1 MNPVIGII
9 GGMGPLATCD
19 LMNKIIRFTDAKT
32 DQQHIRICVD
42 CNTNIPDRT
51 EAILHHGKNPVPE
64 LVKSALRL
72 EEMGAQLLVMSCN
85 TAHYFY
91 DDVMPYVDVPFM
103 NMIEETA
110 KYLKEHNV
118 DTAAVFATDGTRDS
132 GVYERVLSRA
142 GIRVVYPSEENQ
154 KLLMSLILNGANLE
168 PGGVKLSTQL
178 PIVLGYGCC
187 RLLSPFSHKAR
198 QNGALLG
205 LMVNHPH
212 IPPQAL
218 ATLTMPALVIVGERD
233 MIRDRHSQL
242 IARSLPNA
250 QFVRIPGGD
259 HFCAAKCPEVFN
271 HAVLSFLQNL
281 PA

>member
-1 MNPVIGII
+1 MSDTRQEFLHNSGANIFYSEYFPADPQAPTLILLHGNGEDHTYFVKQIPAFSPHFRLVLMDTRGQGQST
-9 GGMGPLATCD
+9 GGDG
-19 LMNKIIRFTDAKT
+19 
-32 DQQHIRICVD
+32 
-42 CNTNIPDRT
+42 
-51 EAILHHGKNPVPE
+51 E
-64 LVKSALRL
+64 LNFS
-72 EEMGAQLLVMSCN
+72 
-85 TAHYFY
+85 
-91 DDVMPYVDVPFM
+91 
-103 NMIEETA
+103 
-110 KYLKEHNV
+110 
-118 DTAAVFATDGTRDS
+118 VFAADLLALMDHLQIAKAHLLGFSDGGNLALTFALAHP
-132 GVYERVLSRA
+132 ERV
-142 GIRVVYPSEENQ
+142 Q
-154 KLLMSLILNGANLE
+154 SLILNGANLE

-218 ATLTMPALVIVGERD
+218 AALTMPALVIVGERD

-259 HFCAAKCPEVFN
+259 HFCAAKCPEGFN

>member
-1 MNPVIGII
+1 MSDTRQEFLHNSGANIFYSEYFPADPQAPTLILLHGNGEDHTYFVKQIPAFSPHFRLVLMDTRGQGQST
-9 GGMGPLATCD
+9 GGDG
-19 LMNKIIRFTDAKT
+19 
-32 DQQHIRICVD
+32 
-42 CNTNIPDRT
+42 
-51 EAILHHGKNPVPE
+51 E
-64 LVKSALRL
+64 LNFS
-72 EEMGAQLLVMSCN
+72 
-85 TAHYFY
+85 
-91 DDVMPYVDVPFM
+91 
-103 NMIEETA
+103 
-110 KYLKEHNV
+110 
-118 DTAAVFATDGTRDS
+118 VFAADLLALMDHLQIAKAHLLGFSDGGNLALTFALAHP
-132 GVYERVLSRA
+132 ERL
-142 GIRVVYPSEENQ
+142 Q
-154 KLLMSLILNGANLE
+154 SLILNGANLE

-218 ATLTMPALVIVGERD
+218 AALTMPALVIVGERD

>member
-1 MNPVIGII
+1 MSDTRQEFLHNSGANIFYSEYFPADPQAPTLILLHGNGEDHTYFVKQLPAFSPHFRLVLMDTRGQGQST
-9 GGMGPLATCD
+9 GGDG
-19 LMNKIIRFTDAKT
+19 
-32 DQQHIRICVD
+32 
-42 CNTNIPDRT
+42 
-51 EAILHHGKNPVPE
+51 E
-64 LVKSALRL
+64 LNFS
-72 EEMGAQLLVMSCN
+72 
-85 TAHYFY
+85 
-91 DDVMPYVDVPFM
+91 
-103 NMIEETA
+103 
-110 KYLKEHNV
+110 
-118 DTAAVFATDGTRDS
+118 VFAADLLALMDHLQIAKAHLLGFSDGGNLALTFALAHP
-132 GVYERVLSRA
+132 ERV
-142 GIRVVYPSEENQ
+142 Q
-154 KLLMSLILNGANLE
+154 SLILNGANLE

-198 QNGALLG
+198 QNGAVLG

-212 IPPQAL
+212 IPSQAL
-218 ATLTMPALVIVGERD
+218 AALTMPALVIVGERD

>member
-1 MNPVIGII
+1 MSDTRQEFLHNSGANIFYSEYFPADPQAPTLILLHGNGEDHTYFVKQIPAFSPHFRLVLMDTRGQGQST
-9 GGMGPLATCD
+9 GGDG
-19 LMNKIIRFTDAKT
+19 
-32 DQQHIRICVD
+32 
-42 CNTNIPDRT
+42 
-51 EAILHHGKNPVPE
+51 E
-64 LVKSALRL
+64 LNFS
-72 EEMGAQLLVMSCN
+72 
-85 TAHYFY
+85 
-91 DDVMPYVDVPFM
+91 
-103 NMIEETA
+103 
-110 KYLKEHNV
+110 
-118 DTAAVFATDGTRDS
+118 VFAADLLALMDHLQIAKAHLLGFSDGGNLALTFALAHP
-132 GVYERVLSRA
+132 ERV
-142 GIRVVYPSEENQ
+142 Q
-154 KLLMSLILNGANLE
+154 SLILNGANLE

-187 RLLSPFSHKAR
+187 RLLSPFSRKAR
-198 QNGALLG
+198 QNGAVLG

-212 IPPQAL
+212 IPSQAL
-218 ATLTMPALVIVGERD
+218 AALTMPALVIVGERD

>member
-1 MNPVIGII
+1 MSDTRQEFLHNSGANIFYSEYFPADPQAPTLILLHGNGENHTYFVKQIPAFSPHFRLVLMDTRGQGQST
-9 GGMGPLATCD
+9 GGDG
-19 LMNKIIRFTDAKT
+19 
-32 DQQHIRICVD
+32 
-42 CNTNIPDRT
+42 
-51 EAILHHGKNPVPE
+51 E
-64 LVKSALRL
+64 LNFS
-72 EEMGAQLLVMSCN
+72 
-85 TAHYFY
+85 
-91 DDVMPYVDVPFM
+91 
-103 NMIEETA
+103 
-110 KYLKEHNV
+110 
-118 DTAAVFATDGTRDS
+118 VFAADLLALMDHLQIAKAHLLGFSDGGNLALTFALAHP
-132 GVYERVLSRA
+132 ERV
-142 GIRVVYPSEENQ
+142 Q
-154 KLLMSLILNGANLE
+154 SLILNGANLE

-187 RLLSPFSHKAR
+187 RLLSPFSHKAQ
-198 QNGALLG
+198 QNGAVLG

-218 ATLTMPALVIVGERD
+218 AALTMPALVIVGERD

>member
-1 MNPVIGII
+1 MSDTRQEFLQNSGANIFYSEYFPADPQAPTLILLHGNGEDHTYFVKQIPAFSPHFRLVLMDTRGQGQST
-9 GGMGPLATCD
+9 GGDG
-19 LMNKIIRFTDAKT
+19 
-32 DQQHIRICVD
+32 
-42 CNTNIPDRT
+42 
-51 EAILHHGKNPVPE
+51 E
-64 LVKSALRL
+64 LNFS
-72 EEMGAQLLVMSCN
+72 
-85 TAHYFY
+85 
-91 DDVMPYVDVPFM
+91 
-103 NMIEETA
+103 
-110 KYLKEHNV
+110 
-118 DTAAVFATDGTRDS
+118 VFAADLLALMDHLQIAKAHLLGFSDGGNLALTFALAHP
-132 GVYERVLSRA
+132 ERV
-142 GIRVVYPSEENQ
+142 Q
-154 KLLMSLILNGANLE
+154 SLILNGANLN

-198 QNGALLG
+198 QNGAVLG

-212 IPPQAL
+212 IPSQAL
-218 ATLTMPALVIVGERD
+218 AALTMPALVIVGERD

>member
-1 MNPVIGII
+1 MSDTRQEFLHNSGANIFYSEYFPADPQAPTLILLHGNGEDHTYFVKQIPAFSPHFRLVLMDTRGQGQST
-9 GGMGPLATCD
+9 GGDG
-19 LMNKIIRFTDAKT
+19 
-32 DQQHIRICVD
+32 
-42 CNTNIPDRT
+42 
-51 EAILHHGKNPVPE
+51 E
-64 LVKSALRL
+64 LNFS
-72 EEMGAQLLVMSCN
+72 
-85 TAHYFY
+85 
-91 DDVMPYVDVPFM
+91 
-103 NMIEETA
+103 
-110 KYLKEHNV
+110 
-118 DTAAVFATDGTRDS
+118 VFAADLLALMDHLQIAKAHLLGFSDGGNLALTFALAHP
-132 GVYERVLSRA
+132 ERV
-142 GIRVVYPSEENQ
+142 Q
-154 KLLMSLILNGANLE
+154 SLILNGANLE

-187 RLLSPFSHKAR
+187 RLLSPFSRKAR
-198 QNGALLG
+198 QNGAVLG

-218 ATLTMPALVIVGERD
+218 AALTMPALVIVGERD

-259 HFCAAKCPEVFN
+259 HSCAAKCPEVFN

>member
-1 MNPVIGII
+1 MSDTRQEFLHNSGASIFYSEYFPADPQAPTLILLHGNGEDHTYFVKQIPAFSPHFRLVLMDTRGQGQST
-9 GGMGPLATCD
+9 GGDG
-19 LMNKIIRFTDAKT
+19 
-32 DQQHIRICVD
+32 
-42 CNTNIPDRT
+42 
-51 EAILHHGKNPVPE
+51 E
-64 LVKSALRL
+64 LNFS
-72 EEMGAQLLVMSCN
+72 
-85 TAHYFY
+85 
-91 DDVMPYVDVPFM
+91 
-103 NMIEETA
+103 
-110 KYLKEHNV
+110 
-118 DTAAVFATDGTRDS
+118 VFAADLLALMDHLQIAKAHLLGFSDGGNLALTFALAHP
-132 GVYERVLSRA
+132 ERV
-142 GIRVVYPSEENQ
+142 Q
-154 KLLMSLILNGANLE
+154 SLILNGANLE

-187 RLLSPFSHKAR
+187 RLLSPFSRKAR

-218 ATLTMPALVIVGERD
+218 AALTMPALVIVGERD

>member
-1 MNPVIGII
+1 MSDTRQEFLHNSGANIFYSEYFPADPQAPTLILLHGNGENHTYFIKQIPAFPPHFRLVLMDPRGQGQST
-9 GGMGPLATCD
+9 GGDG
-19 LMNKIIRFTDAKT
+19 
-32 DQQHIRICVD
+32 
-42 CNTNIPDRT
+42 
-51 EAILHHGKNPVPE
+51 E
-64 LVKSALRL
+64 LNFS
-72 EEMGAQLLVMSCN
+72 
-85 TAHYFY
+85 
-91 DDVMPYVDVPFM
+91 
-103 NMIEETA
+103 
-110 KYLKEHNV
+110 
-118 DTAAVFATDGTRDS
+118 VFAADLLALMDHLQIAKAHLLGFSDGGNLALTFALAHP
-132 GVYERVLSRA
+132 ERV
-142 GIRVVYPSEENQ
+142 Q
-154 KLLMSLILNGANLE
+154 SLILNGAILE
-168 PGGVKLSTQL
+168 PGGAKLSPQL

-198 QNGALLG
+198 QNGAVLG

-212 IPPQAL
+212 IPSQAL
-218 ATLTMPALVIVGERD
+218 AALTMPALVIVGERD

>member
-1 MNPVIGII
+1 MSDTRQEFLHNSGANIFYSEYFPADPQAPTLILLHGNGEDHTYFVKQIPAFSPHFRLVLMDTRGQGQST
-9 GGMGPLATCD
+9 GGDG
-19 LMNKIIRFTDAKT
+19 
-32 DQQHIRICVD
+32 
-42 CNTNIPDRT
+42 
-51 EAILHHGKNPVPE
+51 E
-64 LVKSALRL
+64 LNFS
-72 EEMGAQLLVMSCN
+72 
-85 TAHYFY
+85 
-91 DDVMPYVDVPFM
+91 
-103 NMIEETA
+103 
-110 KYLKEHNV
+110 
-118 DTAAVFATDGTRDS
+118 VFAADLLALMDHLQIAKAHLLGFSDGGNLALTFALAHP
-132 GVYERVLSRA
+132 ERV
-142 GIRVVYPSEENQ
+142 Q
-154 KLLMSLILNGANLE
+154 SLILNGANLE

-187 RLLSPFSHKAR
+187 RLLFPFSRKAR
-198 QNGALLG
+198 QNGAVLG

-218 ATLTMPALVIVGERD
+218 AVLTMPALVIVGERD

>member
-1 MNPVIGII
+1 MSDTRQEFLHNSGANIFYSEYFHADPQAPTLILLHGNGEDHTYFVKQIPAFSPHFRLVLMDTRGQGQST
-9 GGMGPLATCD
+9 GGDG
-19 LMNKIIRFTDAKT
+19 
-32 DQQHIRICVD
+32 
-42 CNTNIPDRT
+42 
-51 EAILHHGKNPVPE
+51 E
-64 LVKSALRL
+64 LNFS
-72 EEMGAQLLVMSCN
+72 
-85 TAHYFY
+85 
-91 DDVMPYVDVPFM
+91 
-103 NMIEETA
+103 
-110 KYLKEHNV
+110 
-118 DTAAVFATDGTRDS
+118 VFAADLLALMDHLQIAKAHLLGFSDGGNLALTFALAHP
-132 GVYERVLSRA
+132 ERV
-142 GIRVVYPSEENQ
+142 Q
-154 KLLMSLILNGANLE
+154 SLILNGANLE

-205 LMVNHPH
+205 LMLNHPH

-218 ATLTMPALVIVGERD
+218 AALTMPALVIVGERD

>member
-1 MNPVIGII
+1 MSDTRQEFLHNSGANIFYSEYFPADPQAPTLILLHGNGEDHTYFVKQIPAFSPHFRLVLMDTRGQGQST
-9 GGMGPLATCD
+9 GGDG
-19 LMNKIIRFTDAKT
+19 
-32 DQQHIRICVD
+32 
-42 CNTNIPDRT
+42 
-51 EAILHHGKNPVPE
+51 E
-64 LVKSALRL
+64 LNFS
-72 EEMGAQLLVMSCN
+72 
-85 TAHYFY
+85 
-91 DDVMPYVDVPFM
+91 
-103 NMIEETA
+103 
-110 KYLKEHNV
+110 
-118 DTAAVFATDGTRDS
+118 VFAADLLALMGHLQIAKAHLLGFSDGGNLALTFALAHP
-132 GVYERVLSRA
+132 ERV
-142 GIRVVYPSEENQ
+142 Q
-154 KLLMSLILNGANLE
+154 SLILNGANLE

-218 ATLTMPALVIVGERD
+218 AALTMPALVIVGERD

-281 PA
+281 SA

>member
-1 MNPVIGII
+1 MSDTRQEFLHNSGANIFYSEYFPADPQAPTLILLHGNGEDHTYFVKQIPAFSPHFRLVLMDTRGQGQST
-9 GGMGPLATCD
+9 GGDG
-19 LMNKIIRFTDAKT
+19 
-32 DQQHIRICVD
+32 
-42 CNTNIPDRT
+42 
-51 EAILHHGKNPVPE
+51 E
-64 LVKSALRL
+64 LNFS
-72 EEMGAQLLVMSCN
+72 
-85 TAHYFY
+85 
-91 DDVMPYVDVPFM
+91 
-103 NMIEETA
+103 
-110 KYLKEHNV
+110 
-118 DTAAVFATDGTRDS
+118 VFAADLLALMDHLQIAKAHLLGFSDGGNLALTFALAHP
-132 GVYERVLSRA
+132 ERV
-142 GIRVVYPSEENQ
+142 Q
-154 KLLMSLILNGANLE
+154 SLILNGANLE

-187 RLLSPFSHKAR
+187 RLLSPFSRKAR

-218 ATLTMPALVIVGERD
+218 AALTMPALVIVGERD

-281 PA
+281 SA

>member
-1 MNPVIGII
+1 MSDTRQEFLHNSGANIFYSEYFPADPQAPTLILLHGNGENHTYFVKQIPAFSPHFRLVLMDTRGQGQST
-9 GGMGPLATCD
+9 GGDG
-19 LMNKIIRFTDAKT
+19 
-32 DQQHIRICVD
+32 
-42 CNTNIPDRT
+42 
-51 EAILHHGKNPVPE
+51 E
-64 LVKSALRL
+64 LNFS
-72 EEMGAQLLVMSCN
+72 
-85 TAHYFY
+85 
-91 DDVMPYVDVPFM
+91 
-103 NMIEETA
+103 
-110 KYLKEHNV
+110 
-118 DTAAVFATDGTRDS
+118 VFAADLLALMDHLQIAKAHLLGFSDGGNLALTFALAHP
-132 GVYERVLSRA
+132 ERV
-142 GIRVVYPSEENQ
+142 Q
-154 KLLMSLILNGANLE
+154 SLILNGANLN

-198 QNGALLG
+198 QNGAVLG

-212 IPPQAL
+212 IPSQAL
-218 ATLTMPALVIVGERD
+218 AALTMPALVIVGERD

>member
-1 MNPVIGII
+1 MSDTRQEFLQNSGANIFYSEYFPADPQAPTLILLHGNGEDHTYFVKQIPAFSPHFRLVLMDTRGQGQST
-9 GGMGPLATCD
+9 GGDG
-19 LMNKIIRFTDAKT
+19 
-32 DQQHIRICVD
+32 
-42 CNTNIPDRT
+42 
-51 EAILHHGKNPVPE
+51 E
-64 LVKSALRL
+64 LNFS
-72 EEMGAQLLVMSCN
+72 
-85 TAHYFY
+85 
-91 DDVMPYVDVPFM
+91 
-103 NMIEETA
+103 
-110 KYLKEHNV
+110 
-118 DTAAVFATDGTRDS
+118 VFAADLLALMDHLQIAKAHLLGFSDGGNLALTFALAHP
-132 GVYERVLSRA
+132 ERV
-142 GIRVVYPSEENQ
+142 Q
-154 KLLMSLILNGANLE
+154 SLILNGANLE

-198 QNGALLG
+198 QNGAVLG

-218 ATLTMPALVIVGERD
+218 AALTMPALVIVGERD

-281 PA
+281 SA

>member
-1 MNPVIGII
+1 MSDTRQEFLHNSGANIFYSEYFPADPQAPTLILLHGNGEDHTYFVKQLPAFSPHFRLVLMDTRGQGQST
-9 GGMGPLATCD
+9 GGDG
-19 LMNKIIRFTDAKT
+19 
-32 DQQHIRICVD
+32 
-42 CNTNIPDRT
+42 
-51 EAILHHGKNPVPE
+51 E
-64 LVKSALRL
+64 LNFS
-72 EEMGAQLLVMSCN
+72 
-85 TAHYFY
+85 
-91 DDVMPYVDVPFM
+91 
-103 NMIEETA
+103 
-110 KYLKEHNV
+110 
-118 DTAAVFATDGTRDS
+118 VFAADLLALMDHLQIAKAHLLGFSDGGNLALTFALAHP
-132 GVYERVLSRA
+132 ERV
-142 GIRVVYPSEENQ
+142 Q
-154 KLLMSLILNGANLE
+154 SLILNGANLE

-198 QNGALLG
+198 QNGAVLG

-218 ATLTMPALVIVGERD
+218 AALTMPALVIVGERD

>member
-1 MNPVIGII
+1 MSDTRQEFLHNSGANIFYSEYFPADPQAPTLILLHGNGENHTYFVKQIPAFSPHFRLVLMDTRGQGQST
-9 GGMGPLATCD
+9 GGDG
-19 LMNKIIRFTDAKT
+19 
-32 DQQHIRICVD
+32 
-42 CNTNIPDRT
+42 
-51 EAILHHGKNPVPE
+51 E
-64 LVKSALRL
+64 LNFS
-72 EEMGAQLLVMSCN
+72 
-85 TAHYFY
+85 
-91 DDVMPYVDVPFM
+91 
-103 NMIEETA
+103 
-110 KYLKEHNV
+110 
-118 DTAAVFATDGTRDS
+118 VFAADLLALMDHLQIAKAHLLGFSDGGNLALTFALAHP
-132 GVYERVLSRA
+132 ERV
-142 GIRVVYPSEENQ
+142 Q
-154 KLLMSLILNGANLE
+154 SLILNGANLE

-187 RLLSPFSHKAR
+187 RLLSPFSHKAQ
-198 QNGALLG
+198 QNGAVLG

-212 IPPQAL
+212 IPSQAL
-218 ATLTMPALVIVGERD
+218 AALTMPALVIVGERD

>member
-1 MNPVIGII
+1 MSDTRQEFLHNSGANIFYSEYLPADPQAPTLILLHGNGEDHTYFVKQIPAFSPHFRLVLMDTRGQGQST
-9 GGMGPLATCD
+9 GGDG
-19 LMNKIIRFTDAKT
+19 
-32 DQQHIRICVD
+32 
-42 CNTNIPDRT
+42 
-51 EAILHHGKNPVPE
+51 E
-64 LVKSALRL
+64 LNFS
-72 EEMGAQLLVMSCN
+72 
-85 TAHYFY
+85 
-91 DDVMPYVDVPFM
+91 
-103 NMIEETA
+103 
-110 KYLKEHNV
+110 
-118 DTAAVFATDGTRDS
+118 VFAADLLALMDHLQIAKAHLLGFSDGGNLALTFALAHP
-132 GVYERVLSRA
+132 ERV
-142 GIRVVYPSEENQ
+142 Q
-154 KLLMSLILNGANLE
+154 SLILNGANLE

-187 RLLSPFSHKAR
+187 RLLSPFSRKAR
-198 QNGALLG
+198 QNGAVLG

>member
-1 MNPVIGII
+1 MSDTRQEFLHNSGANIFYSEYFPADPQAPTLILLHGNGEDHTYFVKQIPAFSPHFRLVLMDTRGQGQST
-9 GGMGPLATCD
+9 GGDG
-19 LMNKIIRFTDAKT
+19 
-32 DQQHIRICVD
+32 
-42 CNTNIPDRT
+42 
-51 EAILHHGKNPVPE
+51 E
-64 LVKSALRL
+64 LNFS
-72 EEMGAQLLVMSCN
+72 
-85 TAHYFY
+85 
-91 DDVMPYVDVPFM
+91 
-103 NMIEETA
+103 
-110 KYLKEHNV
+110 
-118 DTAAVFATDGTRDS
+118 VFAADLLALMDHLQIAKAHLLGFSDGGNLALTFALAHP
-132 GVYERVLSRA
+132 ERV
-142 GIRVVYPSEENQ
+142 Q
-154 KLLMSLILNGANLE
+154 SLILNGANLE

-198 QNGALLG
+198 QNGAVLG

-218 ATLTMPALVIVGERD
+218 AALTMPALVIVGERD

>member
-1 MNPVIGII
+1 MSDTRQEFLHNSGANIFYSEYFPADPQAPTLILLHGNGEDHTYFVKQIPAFSPHFRLVLMDTRGQGQST
-9 GGMGPLATCD
+9 GGDG
-19 LMNKIIRFTDAKT
+19 
-32 DQQHIRICVD
+32 
-42 CNTNIPDRT
+42 
-51 EAILHHGKNPVPE
+51 E
-64 LVKSALRL
+64 LNFS
-72 EEMGAQLLVMSCN
+72 
-85 TAHYFY
+85 
-91 DDVMPYVDVPFM
+91 
-103 NMIEETA
+103 
-110 KYLKEHNV
+110 
-118 DTAAVFATDGTRDS
+118 VFAADLLALMDHLQIAKAHLLGFSDGGNLALTFALAHP
-132 GVYERVLSRA
+132 ERV
-142 GIRVVYPSEENQ
+142 Q
-154 KLLMSLILNGANLE
+154 SLILNGANLN

-218 ATLTMPALVIVGERD
+218 AALTMPALVIVGERD

>member
-1 MNPVIGII
+1 MSDTRQEFLHNSGANIFYSEYFPADPQAPTLILLHGNGENHTYFVKQIPAFSPHFRLVLMDTRGQGQST
-9 GGMGPLATCD
+9 GGDG
-19 LMNKIIRFTDAKT
+19 
-32 DQQHIRICVD
+32 
-42 CNTNIPDRT
+42 
-51 EAILHHGKNPVPE
+51 E
-64 LVKSALRL
+64 LNFS
-72 EEMGAQLLVMSCN
+72 
-85 TAHYFY
+85 
-91 DDVMPYVDVPFM
+91 
-103 NMIEETA
+103 
-110 KYLKEHNV
+110 
-118 DTAAVFATDGTRDS
+118 VFAADLLALMDHLQIAKAHLLGFSDGGNLALTFALAHP
-132 GVYERVLSRA
+132 ERV
-142 GIRVVYPSEENQ
+142 Q
-154 KLLMSLILNGANLE
+154 SLILNGANLE

-198 QNGALLG
+198 QNGAVLG

-218 ATLTMPALVIVGERD
+218 AALTMPALVIVGERD

-259 HFCAAKCPEVFN
+259 HFCAAKCPEIFN

>member
-1 MNPVIGII
+1 MSDTRQEFLHNSGANIFYSEYFPADPQAPTLILLHGNGEDHTYFVKQIPAFSPHFRLVLMDTRGQGQST
-9 GGMGPLATCD
+9 GGDG
-19 LMNKIIRFTDAKT
+19 
-32 DQQHIRICVD
+32 
-42 CNTNIPDRT
+42 
-51 EAILHHGKNPVPE
+51 E
-64 LVKSALRL
+64 LNFS
-72 EEMGAQLLVMSCN
+72 
-85 TAHYFY
+85 
-91 DDVMPYVDVPFM
+91 
-103 NMIEETA
+103 
-110 KYLKEHNV
+110 
-118 DTAAVFATDGTRDS
+118 VFAADLLALMDHLQIAKAHLLGFSDGGNLALTFALAHP
-132 GVYERVLSRA
+132 ERV
-142 GIRVVYPSEENQ
+142 Q
-154 KLLMSLILNGANLE
+154 SLILNGANLE

-198 QNGALLG
+198 QNGAVLG

-212 IPPQAL
+212 IPSQAL
-218 ATLTMPALVIVGERD
+218 AALTMPALVIVGERD

-250 QFVRIPGGD
+250 QFVRIPDGD

>member
-1 MNPVIGII
+1 MSDTRQEFLHNSGANIFYSEYFPADPQAPTLILLHGNGEDHTYFVKQIPAFSPHFRLVLMDTRGQGQST
-9 GGMGPLATCD
+9 GGDG
-19 LMNKIIRFTDAKT
+19 
-32 DQQHIRICVD
+32 
-42 CNTNIPDRT
+42 
-51 EAILHHGKNPVPE
+51 E
-64 LVKSALRL
+64 LNFS
-72 EEMGAQLLVMSCN
+72 
-85 TAHYFY
+85 
-91 DDVMPYVDVPFM
+91 
-103 NMIEETA
+103 
-110 KYLKEHNV
+110 
-118 DTAAVFATDGTRDS
+118 VFAADLLALMDHLQIAKAHLLGFSDGGNLALTFALAHP
-132 GVYERVLSRA
+132 ERV
-142 GIRVVYPSEENQ
+142 Q
-154 KLLMSLILNGANLE
+154 SLILNGANLE

-187 RLLSPFSHKAR
+187 RLLSPFSRKAR
-198 QNGALLG
+198 QNGAVLG

-218 ATLTMPALVIVGERD
+218 AALTMPALVIVGERD

-259 HFCAAKCPEVFN
+259 HFCAAKCPEVYN

>member
-1 MNPVIGII
+1 MSDTRQEFLQNSGANIFYSEYFPADPQAPTLILLHGNGEDHTYFVKQIPAFSPHFRLVLMDTRGQGQST
-9 GGMGPLATCD
+9 GGDG
-19 LMNKIIRFTDAKT
+19 
-32 DQQHIRICVD
+32 
-42 CNTNIPDRT
+42 
-51 EAILHHGKNPVPE
+51 E
-64 LVKSALRL
+64 LNFS
-72 EEMGAQLLVMSCN
+72 
-85 TAHYFY
+85 
-91 DDVMPYVDVPFM
+91 
-103 NMIEETA
+103 
-110 KYLKEHNV
+110 
-118 DTAAVFATDGTRDS
+118 VFAADLLALMDHLQIAKAHLLGFSDGGNLALTFALAHP
-132 GVYERVLSRA
+132 ERV
-142 GIRVVYPSEENQ
+142 Q
-154 KLLMSLILNGANLE
+154 SLILNGANLE

-187 RLLSPFSHKAR
+187 RLLSPFSRKAR
-198 QNGALLG
+198 QNGAVLG

-250 QFVRIPGGD
+250 QFVRITGGD

>member
-1 MNPVIGII
+1 MSDTRQEFLHNSGANIFYSEYFPADPQAPTLILLHGNGEDHTYFVKQIPAFSPHFRLVLMDTRGQGQST
-9 GGMGPLATCD
+9 GGDG
-19 LMNKIIRFTDAKT
+19 
-32 DQQHIRICVD
+32 
-42 CNTNIPDRT
+42 
-51 EAILHHGKNPVPE
+51 E
-64 LVKSALRL
+64 LNFS
-72 EEMGAQLLVMSCN
+72 
-85 TAHYFY
+85 
-91 DDVMPYVDVPFM
+91 
-103 NMIEETA
+103 
-110 KYLKEHNV
+110 
-118 DTAAVFATDGTRDS
+118 VFAADLLALMDHLQIAKAHLLGFSDGGNLALTFALAHP
-132 GVYERVLSRA
+132 ERV
-142 GIRVVYPSEENQ
+142 Q
-154 KLLMSLILNGANLE
+154 SLILNGANLE

-178 PIVLGYGCC
+178 PIVLGYGYC

-198 QNGALLG
+198 QNGAVLG

-218 ATLTMPALVIVGERD
+218 AALTMPALVIVGERD

>member
-1 MNPVIGII
+1 MSDTRQEFLHNSGANIFYSEYFPADPQAPTLILLHGNGEDHTYFVKQIPAFSPHFRLVLMDTRGQGQST
-9 GGMGPLATCD
+9 GGDG
-19 LMNKIIRFTDAKT
+19 
-32 DQQHIRICVD
+32 
-42 CNTNIPDRT
+42 
-51 EAILHHGKNPVPE
+51 E
-64 LVKSALRL
+64 LNFS
-72 EEMGAQLLVMSCN
+72 
-85 TAHYFY
+85 
-91 DDVMPYVDVPFM
+91 
-103 NMIEETA
+103 
-110 KYLKEHNV
+110 
-118 DTAAVFATDGTRDS
+118 VFAADLLALMDHLQIAKAHLLGFSDGGNLALTFALAHP
-132 GVYERVLSRA
+132 ERV
-142 GIRVVYPSEENQ
+142 Q
-154 KLLMSLILNGANLE
+154 SLILNGANLE

-187 RLLSPFSHKAR
+187 RLLSPFSRKAR
-198 QNGALLG
+198 QNGAVLG

-218 ATLTMPALVIVGERD
+218 AALTMPALVIVGERD

-271 HAVLSFLQNL
+271 RAVLSFLQNL

>member
-1 MNPVIGII
+1 MSDTRQEFLHNSGANIFYSEYFPADPQAPTLILLHGNGEDHTYFVKQIPAFSPHFRLVLMDTRGQGQST
-9 GGMGPLATCD
+9 GGDG
-19 LMNKIIRFTDAKT
+19 
-32 DQQHIRICVD
+32 
-42 CNTNIPDRT
+42 
-51 EAILHHGKNPVPE
+51 E
-64 LVKSALRL
+64 LNFS
-72 EEMGAQLLVMSCN
+72 
-85 TAHYFY
+85 
-91 DDVMPYVDVPFM
+91 
-103 NMIEETA
+103 
-110 KYLKEHNV
+110 
-118 DTAAVFATDGTRDS
+118 VFAADLLALMDHLQIAKAHLLGFSDGGNLALTFALAHP
-132 GVYERVLSRA
+132 ERV
-142 GIRVVYPSEENQ
+142 Q
-154 KLLMSLILNGANLE
+154 SLILNGANLE

-205 LMVNHPH
+205 LMVNHSH

>member
-1 MNPVIGII
+1 MSDTRQEFLHNSGANIFYSEYFPADPQAPTLILLHGNGEDHTYFVKQIPAFSPYFRLVLMDTRGQGQST
-9 GGMGPLATCD
+9 GGDG
-19 LMNKIIRFTDAKT
+19 
-32 DQQHIRICVD
+32 
-42 CNTNIPDRT
+42 
-51 EAILHHGKNPVPE
+51 E
-64 LVKSALRL
+64 LNFS
-72 EEMGAQLLVMSCN
+72 
-85 TAHYFY
+85 
-91 DDVMPYVDVPFM
+91 
-103 NMIEETA
+103 
-110 KYLKEHNV
+110 
-118 DTAAVFATDGTRDS
+118 VFAADLLALMDHLQIAKAHLLGFSDGGNLALTFALAHP
-132 GVYERVLSRA
+132 ERV
-142 GIRVVYPSEENQ
+142 Q
-154 KLLMSLILNGANLE
+154 SLILNGANLN

-187 RLLSPFSHKAR
+187 RLLSPFSRKAR
-198 QNGALLG
+198 QNGAVLG

>member
-1 MNPVIGII
+1 MSDTRQEFLHNSGANIFYSEYFPADPQAPTLILLHGNGEDHTYFVKQIPAFSPHFRLVLMDTRGQGQST
-9 GGMGPLATCD
+9 GGDG
-19 LMNKIIRFTDAKT
+19 
-32 DQQHIRICVD
+32 
-42 CNTNIPDRT
+42 
-51 EAILHHGKNPVPE
+51 E
-64 LVKSALRL
+64 LNFS
-72 EEMGAQLLVMSCN
+72 
-85 TAHYFY
+85 
-91 DDVMPYVDVPFM
+91 
-103 NMIEETA
+103 
-110 KYLKEHNV
+110 
-118 DTAAVFATDGTRDS
+118 VFAADLLALMDHLQIAKAHLLGFSDGGNLALTFALAHP
-132 GVYERVLSRA
+132 ERV
-142 GIRVVYPSEENQ
+142 Q
-154 KLLMSLILNGANLE
+154 SLILNGANLE
-168 PGGVKLSTQL
+168 PGGIKLSTQL

-212 IPPQAL
+212 IPSQAL
-218 ATLTMPALVIVGERD
+218 AALTMPALVIVGERD

>member
-1 MNPVIGII
+1 MSDTRQEFLHNSGANIFYSEYFPADPQAPTLILLHGNGEDHTYFVKQIPAFSPHFRLVLMDTRGQGQST
-9 GGMGPLATCD
+9 GGDG
-19 LMNKIIRFTDAKT
+19 
-32 DQQHIRICVD
+32 
-42 CNTNIPDRT
+42 
-51 EAILHHGKNPVPE
+51 E
-64 LVKSALRL
+64 LNFS
-72 EEMGAQLLVMSCN
+72 
-85 TAHYFY
+85 
-91 DDVMPYVDVPFM
+91 
-103 NMIEETA
+103 
-110 KYLKEHNV
+110 
-118 DTAAVFATDGTRDS
+118 VFAADLLALMDHLQIAKAHLLGFSDGGNLALTFALAHP
-132 GVYERVLSRA
+132 ERV
-142 GIRVVYPSEENQ
+142 Q
-154 KLLMSLILNGANLE
+154 SLILNGANLN

-187 RLLSPFSHKAR
+187 RLLSPFSRKAR
-198 QNGALLG
+198 QNGAVLG

-218 ATLTMPALVIVGERD
+218 AVLTMPALVIVGERD

>member
-1 MNPVIGII
+1 MSDTRQEFLQNSGANIFYSEYFPADPQAPTLILLHGNGEDHTYFVKQIPAFSPHFRLVLMDTRGQGQST
-9 GGMGPLATCD
+9 GGDG
-19 LMNKIIRFTDAKT
+19 
-32 DQQHIRICVD
+32 
-42 CNTNIPDRT
+42 
-51 EAILHHGKNPVPE
+51 E
-64 LVKSALRL
+64 LNFS
-72 EEMGAQLLVMSCN
+72 
-85 TAHYFY
+85 
-91 DDVMPYVDVPFM
+91 
-103 NMIEETA
+103 
-110 KYLKEHNV
+110 
-118 DTAAVFATDGTRDS
+118 VFAADLLALMDHLQIAKAHLLGFSDGGNLALTFALAHP
-132 GVYERVLSRA
+132 ERV
-142 GIRVVYPSEENQ
+142 Q
-154 KLLMSLILNGANLE
+154 SLILNGANLE

-218 ATLTMPALVIVGERD
+218 AALTMPALVIVGERD

>member
-1 MNPVIGII
+1 MSDTRQEFLHNSGANIFYSEYFPADPQAPTLILLHGNGENHTYFVKQIPAFSPHFRLVLMDTRGQGQST
-9 GGMGPLATCD
+9 GGDG
-19 LMNKIIRFTDAKT
+19 
-32 DQQHIRICVD
+32 
-42 CNTNIPDRT
+42 
-51 EAILHHGKNPVPE
+51 E
-64 LVKSALRL
+64 LNFS
-72 EEMGAQLLVMSCN
+72 
-85 TAHYFY
+85 
-91 DDVMPYVDVPFM
+91 
-103 NMIEETA
+103 
-110 KYLKEHNV
+110 
-118 DTAAVFATDGTRDS
+118 VFAADLLALMDHLQIAKAHLLGFSDGGNLALTFALAHP
-132 GVYERVLSRA
+132 ERV
-142 GIRVVYPSEENQ
+142 Q
-154 KLLMSLILNGANLE
+154 SLILNGANLN

-198 QNGALLG
+198 QNGAVLG

-212 IPPQAL
+212 IPSQAL
-218 ATLTMPALVIVGERD
+218 AALTMPALVIVGERD

-259 HFCAAKCPEVFN
+259 HFCASKCPEVFN

>member
-1 MNPVIGII
+1 MSDTRQEFLHNSGANIFYSEYFPADPQAPTLILLHGNGEDHTYFVKQIPAFSPHFRLVLMDTRGQGQST
-9 GGMGPLATCD
+9 GGDG
-19 LMNKIIRFTDAKT
+19 
-32 DQQHIRICVD
+32 
-42 CNTNIPDRT
+42 
-51 EAILHHGKNPVPE
+51 E
-64 LVKSALRL
+64 LNFS
-72 EEMGAQLLVMSCN
+72 
-85 TAHYFY
+85 
-91 DDVMPYVDVPFM
+91 
-103 NMIEETA
+103 
-110 KYLKEHNV
+110 
-118 DTAAVFATDGTRDS
+118 VFAADLLALMDHLQIAKAHLLGFSDGGNLALTFALAHP
-132 GVYERVLSRA
+132 ERV
-142 GIRVVYPSEENQ
+142 Q
-154 KLLMSLILNGANLE
+154 SLILNGANLE

-198 QNGALLG
+198 QNGAVLG

-218 ATLTMPALVIVGERD
+218 AVLTMPALVIVGERD

>member
-1 MNPVIGII
+1 MSYTRQEFLHNSGANIFYSEYFPADPQAPTLILLHGNGEDHTYFVKQIPAFSPHFRLVLMDTRGQGQST
-9 GGMGPLATCD
+9 GGDG
-19 LMNKIIRFTDAKT
+19 
-32 DQQHIRICVD
+32 
-42 CNTNIPDRT
+42 
-51 EAILHHGKNPVPE
+51 E
-64 LVKSALRL
+64 LNFS
-72 EEMGAQLLVMSCN
+72 
-85 TAHYFY
+85 
-91 DDVMPYVDVPFM
+91 
-103 NMIEETA
+103 
-110 KYLKEHNV
+110 
-118 DTAAVFATDGTRDS
+118 VFAADLLALMDHLQIAKAHLLGFSDGGNLALTFALAHP
-132 GVYERVLSRA
+132 ERV
-142 GIRVVYPSEENQ
+142 Q
-154 KLLMSLILNGANLE
+154 SLILNGANLE

-212 IPPQAL
+212 IPSQAL
-218 ATLTMPALVIVGERD
+218 AALTMPALVIVGERD

>member
-1 MNPVIGII
+1 MDTRGQGQST
-9 GGMGPLATCD
+9 GGDG
-19 LMNKIIRFTDAKT
+19 
-32 DQQHIRICVD
+32 
-42 CNTNIPDRT
+42 
-51 EAILHHGKNPVPE
+51 E
-64 LVKSALRL
+64 LNFS
-72 EEMGAQLLVMSCN
+72 
-85 TAHYFY
+85 
-91 DDVMPYVDVPFM
+91 
-103 NMIEETA
+103 
-110 KYLKEHNV
+110 
-118 DTAAVFATDGTRDS
+118 VFAADLLALMDHLQIAKAHLLGFSDGGNLALTFALAHP
-132 GVYERVLSRA
+132 ERV
-142 GIRVVYPSEENQ
+142 Q
-154 KLLMSLILNGANLE
+154 SLILNGANLE

-218 ATLTMPALVIVGERD
+218 AALTMPALVIVGERD

>member
-1 MNPVIGII
+1 MSDTRQEFLHNSGANIFYSEYFPADPQAPTLILLHGNGEDHTYFVKQIPAFSPHFRLVLMDTRGQGQST
-9 GGMGPLATCD
+9 GGDG
-19 LMNKIIRFTDAKT
+19 
-32 DQQHIRICVD
+32 
-42 CNTNIPDRT
+42 
-51 EAILHHGKNPVPE
+51 E
-64 LVKSALRL
+64 LNFS
-72 EEMGAQLLVMSCN
+72 
-85 TAHYFY
+85 
-91 DDVMPYVDVPFM
+91 
-103 NMIEETA
+103 
-110 KYLKEHNV
+110 
-118 DTAAVFATDGTRDS
+118 VFAADLLALMDHLQIAKAHLLGFSDGGNLALTFALAHP
-132 GVYERVLSRA
+132 ERVQSR
-142 GIRVVYPSEENQ
+142 
-154 KLLMSLILNGANLE
+154 ILNGANLE

-218 ATLTMPALVIVGERD
+218 AALTMPALVIVGERD